1 MSSLI
6 RSIVIGNFKGFSEEV
21 RIDLRPITL
30 LFGANSAGKS
40 SVLQALQYV
49 REILE
54 RQNVNADRTLQGG
67 EAVDLGGFLNLVN
80 GHDAQKQIEIAIEME
95 LGASSVPELVPDA
108 FEDWQTSDE
117 QVWWMYDTLQNIR
130 RAVKTV
136 AIRLTIGWNEQRE
149 QPIVQ
154 GYEIAT
160 NGEWCLNITSSLDGR
175 DAQMRI
181 NNANPIFLVKTP
193 DDDEIPF
200 LGLDDFVSPADLGSK
215 PQPDDTMLSV
225 ADLSDQLQKQASEAD
240 ALLEKL
246 KTQLDSIEKSD
257 ETSDNPPVGNR
268 TVSILPALFS
278 AVREAGM
285 ERPGDGLR
293 AWLTG
298 FRGALPR
305 MDQMLFIPA
314 PGAKGAEN
322 VYMVREFTA
331 FLSWLT
337 VGPALLLRDQLR
349 QMRYIGPL
357 RRIPPRGFDVSLTK
371 SDSAWSDGMAAWE
384 TLVTG
389 SQDLVDRV
397 SDWMQSSAKLGTGYA
412 VARKAY
418 QEFDPNQPVPQ
429 PIGPVRRRAQLV
441 DRAGLTL
448 HPQDVGVGISQVLP
462 VVVAAQDGSASVV
475 CIEQPELHIHP
486 AVQVGLGDL
495 FIDGAVN
502 QGLSFLIETHSE
514 HLVMRLQRRMREQA
528 AGELPEG
535 APHIKPDDV
544 SFIYLDR
551 SDQGSVTACQIGLAP
566 DGKFDSPWPKGFFSE
581 RTAEVL
587 PAAMRAKWEA
597 ARRGELT

>member
-1 MSSLI
+1 MTSLI
-6 RSIVIGNFKGFSEEV
+6 RSLALRNFKGFSEEV

-181 NNANPIFLVKTP
+181 NHANPIFLVKTP
-193 DDDEIPF
+193 DDDEIPLF
-200 LGLDDFVSPADLGSK
+200 GLDDFVSPADLGNK
-215 PQPDDTMLSV
+215 PMSDDTVLSIS
-225 ADLSDQLQKQASEAD
+225 DLSAQLQQQASEAD
-240 ALLEKL
+240 ALLEKI
-246 KTQLDSIEKSD
+246 KTQLDSIDKSD
-257 ETSDNPPVGNR
+257 ETSDNPPVGNK

-412 VARKAY
+412 VARKSY
-418 QEFDPNQPVPQ
+418 QEFDPSHPMPQ
-429 PIGPVRRRAQLV
+429 PIGSVRKRAQLV
-441 DRAGLTL
+441 DKGGLTL

-486 AVQVGLGDL
+486 SVQVGLGDL

-502 QGLSFLIETHSE
+502 HGLSFLIETHSE
-514 HLVMRLQRRMREQA
+514 HLILRLLRRIRESS
-528 AGELPEG
+528 ELTSSMTVQPLSPDLVGVYCLSNRDG
-535 APHIKPDDV
+535 A
-544 SFIYLDR
+544 
-551 SDQGSVTACQIGLAP
+551 VTIDKIP
-566 DGKFDSPWPKGFFSE
+566 VTKDGDFAKPWPHGFFDE
-581 RTAEVL
+581 RGAEL
-587 PAAMRAKWEA
+587 F
-597 ARRGELT
+597 

>member
-1 MSSLI
+1 MTSLI
-6 RSIVIGNFKGFSEEV
+6 RSISLENFKGFSEKVQIE
-21 RIDLRPITL
+21 LRPITL

-54 RQNVNADRTLQGG
+54 RQNINADRTLQGG

-80 GHDAQKQIEIAIEME
+80 GRDPQKQIEIAVEME
-95 LGASSVPELVPDA
+95 LGATSIPELVPDA
-108 FEDWQTSDE
+108 FEEWQTSDE
-117 QVWWMYDTLQNIR
+117 QVWWMYDTLQSIR
-130 RAVKTV
+130 RTVKTV
-136 AIRLTIGWNEQRE
+136 AIRLNIGWNEQRE

-160 NGEWCLNITSSLDGR
+160 NGEWCLTIASSRDGR
-175 DAQMRI
+175 DAHMRI
-181 NNANPIFLVKTP
+181 NHANPIFMVDAPDGEELLSLLDNFVNPEDLAQSVESSATSELPKAPRKT
-193 DDDEIPF
+193 
-200 LGLDDFVSPADLGSK
+200 
-215 PQPDDTMLSV
+215 
-225 ADLSDQLQKQASEAD
+225 
-240 ALLEKL
+240 
-246 KTQLDSIEKSD
+246 
-257 ETSDNPPVGNR
+257 
-268 TVSILPALFS
+268 SILPSLFS
-278 AVREAGM
+278 AVQEAGM

-305 MDQMLFIPA
+305 LDQMLFIPA
-314 PGAKGAEN
+314 PGAKGTEN

-337 VGPALLLRDQLR
+337 VGPALLLREQLG

-357 RRIPPRGFDVSLTK
+357 RRIPPRGLEVSLTK

-389 SQDLVDRV
+389 SQDLVGRV
-397 SDWMQSSAKLGTGYA
+397 SDWMQSPAKLGAGYA
-412 VARKAY
+412 VTRKAY
-418 QEFDPNQPVPQ
+418 QEFDPNHPVPQ
-429 PIGPVRRRAQLV
+429 PIGPIRKRAQLV
-441 DRAGLTL
+441 DGTGLTL
-448 HPQDVGVGISQVLP
+448 QPQDVGVGISQVLP

-528 AGELPEG
+528 AGELPE
-535 APHIKPDDV
+535 AATHIKPDDI

-551 SDQGSVTACQIGLAP
+551 SDEGTVKACQIGLTT
-566 DGKFDSPWPKGFFSE
+566 DGKFDSPWPRGFFSE
-581 RTAEVL
+581 RAAEVL
-587 PAAMRAKWEA
+587 PAAMRAKLEA
-597 ARRGELT
+597 ARRGEPK

>member
-181 NNANPIFLVKTP
+181 NHANPIFLVTTP

-225 ADLSDQLQKQASEAD
+225 ADLSAQLQKQASEAD

-384 TLVTG
+384 TLITG

-429 PIGPVRRRAQLV
+429 PIGPLRKRAQLV
-441 DRAGLTL
+441 DKAGLTL

-486 AVQVGLGDL
+486 SVQVGLGDL

-502 QGLSFLIETHSE
+502 HGLSFLIETHSE
-514 HLVMRLQRRMREQA
+514 HLVMRLQRRLREA
-528 AGELPEG
+528 ASGE
-535 APHIKPDDV
+535 APDSAPSISPTLV
-544 SFIYLDR
+544 SMIYLGR
-551 SDQGSVTACQIGLAP
+551 SESGAVQLTPIGLT
-566 DGKFDSPWPKGFFSE
+566 DQGKFDAPWPDGFFPE
-581 RTAEVL
+581 RTVEVL
-587 PAAMRAKWEA
+587 PAK
-597 ARRGELT
+597 AREQLELARKERKA

>member
-1 MSSLI
+1 MSS
-6 RSIVIGNFKGFSEEV
+6 SIKAVTLQNFKGFSDEV
-21 RIDLRPITL
+21 RIELRPITL

-67 EAVDLGGFLNLVN
+67 EAVDLGGFLTLVN
-80 GHDAQKQIEIAIEME
+80 GRDPQKKVEIAVEME
-95 LGASSVPELVPDA
+95 LGATSIPELVPDA

-117 QVWWMYDTLQNIR
+117 HVWWMYDTLQNIR

-136 AIRLTIGWNEQRE
+136 AIRLSIGWNEQRE

-160 NGEWCLNITSSLDGR
+160 NGEWCLSIASTRDGR

-181 NNANPIFLVKTP
+181 NHANPIFMVNTP
-193 DDDEIPF
+193 DSDE
-200 LGLDDFVSPADLGSK
+200 LLAQLDDFVNPDDLAIPAPGSVANERIKSPA
-215 PQPDDTMLSV
+215 TM
-225 ADLSDQLQKQASEAD
+225 
-240 ALLEKL
+240 
-246 KTQLDSIEKSD
+246 
-257 ETSDNPPVGNR
+257 
-268 TVSILPALFS
+268 SILGAVFDT
-278 AVREAGM
+278 VREAGM

-293 AWLTG
+293 SWLTG

-305 MDQMLFIPA
+305 LDQMLFIPA

-337 VGPALLLRDQLR
+337 VGPALLLREQLG

-357 RRIPPRGFDVSLTK
+357 RRIPPRGLEVSLTK

-389 SQDLVDRV
+389 SQDLVERV
-397 SDWMQSSAKLGTGYA
+397 SDWMQSPAKLGTGYA
-412 VARKAY
+412 VTRKAF
-418 QEFDPNQPVPQ
+418 QEFDPNHPVPQ
-429 PIGPVRRRAQLV
+429 PIGPVRKRAQLV
-441 DRAGLTL
+441 DGAGLTL
-448 HPQDVGVGISQVLP
+448 QPQDVGVGISQVLP

-514 HLVMRLQRRMREQA
+514 HLILRLLRRIREA
-528 AGELPEG
+528 AEMTSKVIDHPLSPALIGVYCLSKRNGAVTIDEIPVTKEG
-535 APHIKPDDV
+535 DFAK
-544 SFIYLDR
+544 
-551 SDQGSVTACQIGLAP
+551 
-566 DGKFDSPWPKGFFSE
+566 PWPQGFFDE
-581 RTAEVL
+581 RGAEL
-587 PAAMRAKWEA
+587 F
-597 ARRGELT
+597 

>member
-6 RSIVIGNFKGFSEEV
+6 KSLSLKNFKGFSEEV
-21 RIDLRPITL
+21 SIELRPITL

-80 GHDAQKQIEIAIEME
+80 GRDPQKQIEIAIEME
-95 LGASSVPELVPDA
+95 LGATSIPELVPDA
-108 FEDWQTSDE
+108 FEEWQTSDE
-117 QVWWMYDTLQNIR
+117 DVWWMYDTLQNIR
-130 RAVKTV
+130 RTVKTV
-136 AIRLTIGWNEQRE
+136 AIRLNIGWNEQRE

-160 NGEWCLNITSSLDGR
+160 NGEWCLTVASSRDGR

-181 NNANPIFLVKTP
+181 NHANPIFMVDAP
-193 DDDEIPF
+193 DGDE
-200 LGLDDFVSPADLGSK
+200 LLLSLEDFVNPEDLA
-215 PQPDDTMLSV
+215 QPV
-225 ADLSDQLQKQASEAD
+225 EPSEAG
-240 ALLEKL
+240 ESPKVPG
-246 KTQLDSIEKSD
+246 KT
-257 ETSDNPPVGNR
+257 
-268 TVSILPALFS
+268 SILSSLFS
-278 AVREAGM
+278 AVQEAGM

-305 MDQMLFIPA
+305 LDQMLFIPA

-337 VGPALLLRDQLR
+337 VGPALLLREQLGL
-349 QMRYIGPL
+349 MRYIGPL
-357 RRIPPRGFDVSLTK
+357 RRIPPRGLEVSLTK

-389 SQDLVDRV
+389 NQDLVERV
-397 SDWMQSSAKLGTGYA
+397 SDWMQSPAKLGTGYA
-412 VARKAY
+412 VTRKAY
-418 QEFDPNQPVPQ
+418 QEFDPNHPVPQ
-429 PIGPVRRRAQLV
+429 PIGPIRKRAQLV
-441 DRAGLTL
+441 DGAGLTL
-448 HPQDVGVGISQVLP
+448 QPQDVGVGISQVLP

-514 HLVMRLQRRMREQA
+514 HLILRLLRRIREAAELTSNVMDQPLSPALIGVYCLSKRN
-528 AGELPEG
+528 G
-535 APHIKPDDV
+535 A
-544 SFIYLDR
+544 
-551 SDQGSVTACQIGLAP
+551 VTIDEIP
-566 DGKFDSPWPKGFFSE
+566 VVES
-581 RTAEVL
+581 
-587 PAAMRAKWEA
+587 RAK
-597 ARRGELT
+597 LSH

>member
-1 MSSLI
+1 MSNLLRTLSLK
-6 RSIVIGNFKGFSEEV
+6 NFKGFSDEV
-21 RIDLRPITL
+21 RIELRPITL

-49 REILE
+49 REILD
-54 RQNVNADRTLQGG
+54 RQNINADRTLQGG

-80 GHDAQKQIEIAIEME
+80 GRDTQKQIEIAVEME
-95 LGASSVPELVPDA
+95 LGATSIPELVPDA

-117 QVWWMYDTLQNIR
+117 QVWWMYDTLQNTR

-136 AIRLTIGWNEQRE
+136 AIRLSIGWNEQRE

-160 NGEWCLNITSSLDGR
+160 NGEWCLSIASNRDGR

-181 NNANPIFLVKTP
+181 NHANPIFMVDAP
-193 DDDEIPF
+193 DGDE
-200 LGLDDFVSPADLGSK
+200 LLSLLDDFVNPEDLA
-215 PQPDDTMLSV
+215 QPV
-225 ADLSDQLQKQASEAD
+225 E
-240 ALLEKL
+240 
-246 KTQLDSIEKSD
+246 
-257 ETSDNPPVGNR
+257 R
-268 TVSILPALFS
+268 TVASQPNKSPGKTSILPTLFS
-278 AVREAGM
+278 AVQEAGM

-305 MDQMLFIPA
+305 LDQMLFIPA

-337 VGPALLLRDQLR
+337 VGPALLLREQLG

-357 RRIPPRGFDVSLTK
+357 RRIPPRGLEVSLTK

-389 SQDLVDRV
+389 SQDLVERV
-397 SDWMQSSAKLGTGYA
+397 SDWMQSPAKLGTGYA
-412 VARKAY
+412 VTRKAY

-429 PIGPVRRRAQLV
+429 PIGPIRKRAQLV
-441 DRAGLTL
+441 DGTGLTL
-448 HPQDVGVGISQVLP
+448 QPQDVGVGISQVLP

-514 HLVMRLQRRMREQA
+514 HLILRLLRRIREA
-528 AGELPEG
+528 AELTSKVIDQPLSPALIGVYCLSKRNGAVTIDEIPVTKEG
-535 APHIKPDDV
+535 DFAK
-544 SFIYLDR
+544 
-551 SDQGSVTACQIGLAP
+551 
-566 DGKFDSPWPKGFFSE
+566 PWPQGFFDE
-581 RTAEVL
+581 RGAEL
-587 PAAMRAKWEA
+587 F
-597 ARRGELT
+597 

>member
-6 RSIVIGNFKGFSEEV
+6 KSLSLKNFKGFSEEV
-21 RIDLRPITL
+21 CIELRPITL

-80 GHDAQKQIEIAIEME
+80 GRDPQKKVEVSVEME
-95 LGASSVPELVPDA
+95 LGATSIPELVPDA

-136 AIRLTIGWNEQRE
+136 AIRLSIGWNEQRE

-160 NGEWCLNITSSLDGR
+160 NGEWCLSIASNRDGR

-181 NNANPIFLVKTP
+181 NHANPIFMVDAP
-193 DDDEIPF
+193 DGDE
-200 LGLDDFVSPADLGSK
+200 LLSLLDDFVNPADLAQPVERPGS
-215 PQPDDTMLSV
+215 
-225 ADLSDQLQKQASEAD
+225 SEPNQSPG
-240 ALLEKL
+240 
-246 KTQLDSIEKSD
+246 KT
-257 ETSDNPPVGNR
+257 
-268 TVSILPALFS
+268 SILSALFS
-278 AVREAGM
+278 AVQEAGM

-305 MDQMLFIPA
+305 LDQMLFIPA

-337 VGPALLLRDQLR
+337 VGPALLLREQLG

-357 RRIPPRGFDVSLTK
+357 RRIPPRGLEVSLTK
-371 SDSAWSDGMAAWE
+371 SDSAWADGMAAWE

-389 SQDLVDRV
+389 SQDLVGRV
-397 SDWMQSSAKLGTGYA
+397 SDWMQSPAKLGTGYA
-412 VARKAY
+412 VTRKAY
-418 QEFDPNQPVPQ
+418 QEFDPNHPVPQ
-429 PIGPVRRRAQLV
+429 PIGPIRKRAQLV
-441 DRAGLTL
+441 DSAGLTL
-448 HPQDVGVGISQVLP
+448 QPQDVGVGISQVLP

-514 HLVMRLQRRMREQA
+514 HLILRLLRRIREA
-528 AGELPEG
+528 AELTSKVIDQPLSPALIGVYCLSKRNGALTIDEIPVTKEG
-535 APHIKPDDV
+535 DFAK
-544 SFIYLDR
+544 
-551 SDQGSVTACQIGLAP
+551 
-566 DGKFDSPWPKGFFSE
+566 PWPQGFFDE
-581 RTAEVL
+581 RGAEL
-587 PAAMRAKWEA
+587 F
-597 ARRGELT
+597 

>member
-1 MSSLI
+1 MPSLVK
-6 RSIVIGNFKGFSEEV
+6 SLSLKNFKGFSDEV
-21 RIDLRPITL
+21 RIELRHITL

-80 GHDAQKQIEIAIEME
+80 GRDPQKKVEIAVELE
-95 LGASSVPELVPDA
+95 LGATSIPELVPDA

-136 AIRLTIGWNEQRE
+136 AIRLSIGWNEQRE

-160 NGEWCLNITSSLDGR
+160 NGEWCLSIASTRDGR

-181 NNANPIFLVKTP
+181 NHANPIFMVNTP
-193 DDDEIPF
+193 DSDE
-200 LGLDDFVSPADLGSK
+200 LLAQLDDFVNPDDLAIPAPGSVANERIKSPA
-215 PQPDDTMLSV
+215 TM
-225 ADLSDQLQKQASEAD
+225 
-240 ALLEKL
+240 
-246 KTQLDSIEKSD
+246 
-257 ETSDNPPVGNR
+257 
-268 TVSILPALFS
+268 SILGAVFDT
-278 AVREAGM
+278 VREAGM

-293 AWLTG
+293 SWLTG

-305 MDQMLFIPA
+305 LDQMLFIPA

-337 VGPALLLRDQLR
+337 VGPALLLREQLG

-357 RRIPPRGFDVSLTK
+357 RRIPPRGLEVSLTK
-371 SDSAWSDGMAAWE
+371 SDSAWSNGMAAWE

-389 SQDLVDRV
+389 SQDLVERV
-397 SDWMQSSAKLGTGYA
+397 SDWMQSPDKLGTGYA
-412 VARKAY
+412 VTRKAY
-418 QEFDPNQPVPQ
+418 QEFDPNHPVPQ
-429 PIGPVRRRAQLV
+429 PIGPIRKRAQLV
-441 DRAGLTL
+441 DGAGLTL
-448 HPQDVGVGISQVLP
+448 QPQDVGVGISQVLP

-486 AVQVGLGDL
+486 AVQVSLGDL

-514 HLVMRLQRRMREQA
+514 HLILRLLRRIREAAELTSKVMDQPLSPALIGVYCLSKRDGAVTIDEI
-528 AGELPEG
+528 PVTKEG
-535 APHIKPDDV
+535 DFAK
-544 SFIYLDR
+544 
-551 SDQGSVTACQIGLAP
+551 
-566 DGKFDSPWPKGFFSE
+566 PWPQGFFDE
-581 RTAEVL
+581 RGAEL
-587 PAAMRAKWEA
+587 F
-597 ARRGELT
+597 